1 MGLVQLP
8 EFRMSSD
15 EQLVPLRYE
24 HVARMRLA
32 DDNKEY
38 MEYIPN
44 YIDYI
49 WDNSEDGWSWAGIGR
64 GKVVIAFW
72 HSTHLAW
79 SGRDVACSQ
88 RGHWQSCDITCAW
101 RKGRNRYRFARLW
114 GQKATNL
121 RKSRK

>member
-64 GKVVIAFW
+64 GL
-72 HSTHLAW
+72 T
-79 SGRDVACSQ
+79 R
-88 RGHWQSCDITCAW
+88 
-101 RKGRNRYRFARLW
+101 
-114 GQKATNL
+114 
-121 RKSRK
+121 